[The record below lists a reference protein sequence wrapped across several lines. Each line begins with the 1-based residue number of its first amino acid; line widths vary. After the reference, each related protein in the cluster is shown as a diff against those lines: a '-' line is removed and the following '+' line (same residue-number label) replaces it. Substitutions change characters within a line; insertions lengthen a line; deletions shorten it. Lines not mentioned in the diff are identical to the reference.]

1 MASQNTISK
10 VEIGGTNY
18 DLVAS
23 NGVYYIEGTGST
35 AGTWLGSH
43 PDITAYYPGLMVL
56 YKIPIAGASTTKL
69 NINSLGAVTVVRN
82 VTTAISTA
90 YAEKA
95 LVLLTYTLDGTTA
108 YWKAAD
114 YDSNTKTTTN
124 STDTSEK
131 IFLVGAKTQGSS
143 VTTFSQSEVF
153 ADAGGILNAEKLV
166 LNTTGTPAISLKRS
180 SNNYLQ
186 VPTGASFCVCPN
198 NTITL
203 ANSALIAS
211 AEGIYPGTTNTFDL
225 GKSSAKWRT
234 VYATTFSGSGASLTN
249 LPAGQ
254 LTGTIN
260 AARLPAATT
269 TTQGALSAAD
279 KIKLD
284 GLEAIISITDD
295 EIDAICTS
303 ALEVD
308 STLVDEVTGTS
319 YRLYVSEGN
328 LKMAEVNNQ

>member
-1 MASQNTISK
+1 M
-10 VEIGGTNY
+10 
-18 DLVAS
+18 
-23 NGVYYIEGTGST
+23 
-35 AGTWLGSH
+35 
-43 PDITAYYPGLMVL
+43 
-56 YKIPIAGASTTKL
+56 
-69 NINSLGAVTVVRN
+69 
-82 VTTAISTA
+82 
-90 YAEKA
+90 
-95 LVLLTYTLDGTTA
+95 
-108 YWKAAD
+108 
-114 YDSNTKTTTN
+114 
-124 STDTSEK
+124 
-131 IFLVGAKTQGSS
+131 
-143 VTTFSQSEVF
+143 F

-269 TTQGALSAAD
+269 TTQGALSATD
-279 KIKLD
+279 KAKLD
-284 GLEAIISITDD
+284 SLETMTAITND
-295 EIDAICTS
+295 EIDTICGTTFYTVN
-303 ALEVD
+303 EVI
-308 STLVDEVTGTS
+308 L
-319 YRLYVSEGN
+319 
-328 LKMAEVNNQ
+328 